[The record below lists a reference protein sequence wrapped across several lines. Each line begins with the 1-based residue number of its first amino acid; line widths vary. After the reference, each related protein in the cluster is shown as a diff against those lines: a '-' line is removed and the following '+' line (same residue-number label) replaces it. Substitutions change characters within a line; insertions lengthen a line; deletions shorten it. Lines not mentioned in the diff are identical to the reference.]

1 MAERRYPRP
10 RSPPLQNPGRSSLPN
25 FGYPYTEVY
34 TVPIRKDSAGTPRV
48 VSDRGA
54 APAPIITT
62 TFTVKPESQPVRN
75 DRGSHRHRR
84 STLDGA
90 PRPTIIN
97 AQPRSPAVHGGA
109 GRPASPLHDPY
120 RSSGEGGEYMTIPA
134 SSGKRHAHHRQSY
147 SATMDNADVHK
158 LSREAMSRGM
168 LGVGP
173 GREGARY
180 PTRHRPVYPGAL
192 VRHPDTVADDYG
204 DNGYGYT
211 NPRDLVQYDLNR
223 SARYPPQR
231 RDSYEGS
238 RPARPISISGYA
250 DIAPR
255 SYDNRE
261 RGPPPVTRG
270 LDKLAA
276 RSPLYDAPPARFPPP
291 ESGVRFPRK
300 EQFYPD
306 DRARQPA
313 YRRPVSIYQDR
324 PRREEYYDP
333 RDDDLRERRERP
345 QHSKRYEERS
355 EYRERPRDEPNGYDY
370 KRREHRSRNGYDSDN
385 DSDDYDD
392 RAERKNSRDKNVSRE
407 KDYDKRN
414 DHERKDEHDDHKER
428 KRDKLAAGISVAAA
442 ALGVGAATKG
452 AKHED
457 SDDDKDISDD
467 HRRRRDGEEHRRRRE
482 HRDDKGSVDLTGRD
496 PKERN
501 NARED
506 RDVVADDGGEKK
518 VRAQPNEDKP
528 IDLAG
533 RNPQEKPAAKETR
546 DDSEDSKEHRR
557 SKSDA
562 AADGSSLSSREDSP
576 ISGET
581 TGRRRLHKGRGPG
594 HDAPFKATNP
604 MDLRA
609 LRDAL
614 NKKDNSVQTT
624 APAETVREGS
634 FDRKREPNTQLEQP
648 TREGRGRRNTS
659 DEEEERRPT
668 PRLVSPP
675 REVKKPEEN
684 KPRGILRPPR
694 EKFPEDPVPIREG
707 VAPLKDAK
715 KDGVPPD
722 ARWTKISRR
731 MVNPEALE
739 AGKERYEARDDFVIV
754 LRVLKKEEIQA
765 YAVATQQ
772 IRGKNSGSIAIG
784 R

>member
-1 MAERRYPRP
+1 
-10 RSPPLQNPGRSSLPN
+10 
-25 FGYPYTEVY
+25 VY
-34 TVPIRKDSAGTPRV
+34 TVPIRKDSAGAPRTV
-48 VSDRGA
+48 NER
-54 APAPIITT
+54 APAPGPIITT
-62 TFTVKPESQPVRN
+62 TYKVKQPELQPVRD
-75 DRGSHRHRR
+75 DRESSRRRR

-97 AQPRSPAVHGGA
+97 AQPRSPAIHGGA
-109 GRPASPLHDPY
+109 GRPPSPIHDPY

-134 SSGKRHAHHRQSY
+134 SSARRHGNHRQSY

-158 LSREAMSRGM
+158 LSREAGSRGM
-168 LGVGP
+168 LGVGS

-211 NPRDLVQYDLNR
+211 NPRDLVQYDLSR
-223 SARYPPQR
+223 SAGYPPTR

-238 RPARPISISGYA
+238 RPARPTSISGYA

-261 RGPPPVTRG
+261 RGPPPATRG

-276 RSPLYDAPPARFPPP
+276 RSPLYDAPPVRLPSVD
-291 ESGVRFPRK
+291 SGVRSPRK
-300 EQFYPD
+300 EQFYDADPP
-306 DRARQPA
+306 RKAA

-324 PRREEYYDP
+324 PRRDEYYDP

-345 QHSKRYEERS
+345 QYSKRYEERG
-355 EYRERPRDEPNGYDY
+355 EYRERPHRDEPNGYDN
-370 KRREHRSRNGYDSDN
+370 KRREHGQRKDYDSGN
-385 DSDDYDD
+385 DSDDY
-392 RAERKNSRDKNVSRE
+392 ERKNARDKTSSSK

-414 DHERKDEHDDHKER
+414 DHDRKDDYDDHKDKER
-428 KRDKLAAGISVAAA
+428 KKDKLAAGISVAAA
-442 ALGVGAATKG
+442 ALGVGAAAKS
-452 AKHED
+452 AKHDD
-457 SDDDKDISDD
+457 SDDGKDDSDEPK
-467 HRRRRDGEEHRRRRE
+467 RRRDGEEHRRRRE
-482 HRDDKGSVDLTGRD
+482 HRDDKGSIDSTGRD
-496 PKERN
+496 PKERHN
-501 NARED
+501 SRED
-506 RDVVADDGGEKK
+506 RDFAADGGEMKA
-518 VRAQPNEDKP
+518 RSQQQEDKP
-528 IDLAG
+528 VDLAG

-546 DDSEDSKEHRR
+546 DDGEESKEQR
-557 SKSDA
+557 KDKN
-562 AADGSSLSSREDSP
+562 DTVVDSSTPSSREDSP
-576 ISGET
+576 LSGGT
-581 TGRRRLHKGRGPG
+581 SGRRRIHKERGTG
-594 HDAPFKATNP
+594 AEVPFKATNTT
-604 MDLRA
+604 DLRA

-614 NKKDNSVQTT
+614 NKKDSSVAPT
-624 APAETVREGS
+624 APAEAVREGS
-634 FDRKREPNTQLEQP
+634 FERKREPSTQLEP
-648 TREGRGRRNTS
+648 TSREGRGRRDNS

-675 REVKKPEEN
+675 REVKKTEEN

-754 LRVLKKEEIQA
+754 LRVLTKEEIQA

-772 IRGKNSGSIAIG
+772 IRGELSHSSFLRATN
-784 R
+784 